1 MIEVKEGNFDDV
13 EIHLNSEHQKAV
25 IECPNNYDVNWMLSK
40 RDPVTKIP
48 YAKREPH
55 HDPSR
60 TYFVIPLKDLDNEQA
75 KKYLNEVIKI
85 TRQSNR
91 EVESEKETI
100 DLKLKLDHTETGQKA
115 IIRFAPPDKNFAGG
129 QVVHDGYYY
138 VVLKQGAKDDKQY
151 FQVVQTHKILQ
162 GREFA
167 NRMEALNSKLQVG
180 DMKLLSFNN
189 IGKVE
194 VAPYVPNASQTPVK
208 AQVQDLL
215 TRSQK
220 EALMAFRE
228 GNGADWKEKLLAQWN
243 VSKYPSLS
251 QDQSAHLQ
259 QIRNQKGPAW
269 LLKIS
274 DKDLYLQD
282 TRPDEVPMEIEPAKA
297 KQEVSA
303 KAIAVKKPAVK
314 RVQKPAIGM

>member
-1 MIEVKEGNFDDV
+1 MIDVKEGNMDDV
-13 EIHLNSEHQKAV
+13 ALHLNSEFQVAV

-40 RDPVTKIP
+40 RDPITKAP

-55 HDPSR
+55 HNPSR
-60 TYFVIPLKDLDNEQA
+60 ACFVIPLKDLDNDQA
-75 KKYLNEVIKI
+75 SKYLNEVIKI

-100 DLKLKLDHTETGQKA
+100 DLKLKFDHTETGQKA

-129 QVVHDGYYY
+129 EVVHAGYYY

-151 FQVVQTHKILQ
+151 FQVVQTHKILH

-180 DMKLLSFNN
+180 DMKLLSFTNT
-189 IGKVE
+189 GKVE
-194 VAPYVPNASQTPVK
+194 VAPYVPNASQAPVQ
-208 AQVQDLL
+208 AQEQDLL

-220 EALMAFRE
+220 DSLMAFRE

-243 VSKYPSLS
+243 MSKYPGLS
-251 QDQSAHLQ
+251 HDQSAPLQ
-259 QIRNQKGPAW
+259 QIRNQKGPSW
-269 LLKIS
+269 LFKLS
-274 DKDLYLQD
+274 DKDLYLQG
-282 TRPDEVPMEIEPAKA
+282 TRPDEIPMELQPVKPKLETPAK
-297 KQEVSA
+297 VV
-303 KAIAVKKPAVK
+303 AVKKAAVK
-314 RVQKPAIGM
+314 RVQKPAMGM